1 MSKGNPRF
9 NIKKVNDIKTS
20 DYPVGKIIDEPVIEP
35 DNYIYPLEYL
45 NNGKLEKEIEDY
57 FEDIE
62 EESYEVCSFFGCGKR
77 LRREEILAGG
87 RCHEHTNKKRK

>member
-1 MSKGNPRF
+1 MSKGNPTF
-9 NIKKVNDIKTS
+9 NIKKVNDIRIS

-45 NNGKLEKEIEDY
+45 NNRKLEKEIEDY

-62 EESYEVCSFFGCGKR
+62 EESYEVCSHFGCGKR
-77 LRREEILAGG
+77 LRLEEILAGG
-87 RCHEHTNKKRK
+87 KCCKHSKIKL